1 MSQIQANEEYKRA
14 VEAYVEDFGE
24 RPPYC
29 VEDPEYIM
37 DCVRKGKPSDHIP
50 MTATVSYAEGA
61 TIDGTAAVGSW
72 W

>member
-1 MSQIQANEEYKRA
+1 MRQEVSRIAQIQATEEYKRA
-14 VEAYVEDFGE
+14 VEAYVEAFGE

-50 MTATVSYAEGA
+50 DPNACY
-61 TIDGTAAVGSW
+61 
-72 W
+72 